1 MKSLLSVE
9 RFLENRERYFVVD
22 VRSPGEY
29 VKAHIPGAQNIP
41 LFTDEERA
49 LVGTAYWKEGTDRA
63 KLVGLSIVSPRLP
76 RMVETILE
84 AAAGREVVLYC
95 WRGGMRSRSV
105 ISIMEALG
113 FPAWQLIGGYKAF
126 RRQVVKYF
134 HNTRLNIP
142 VFVLNGLTGVGKTR
156 MIQTLLGMG
165 APALDLEGIANHR
178 GSAFGAVGLGE
189 PRSQKDFD
197 ALLFLAL
204 SDLKDATY
212 LIVEGEGK
220 RIGPVIVPDFLYE
233 AMRQGP
239 HILLETSLAIR
250 VRRILQEY
258 YGQLDNTEALVQ
270 AVLSLQKKMGREACE
285 ALAAQIRQGDLEAAA
300 RTLCTDYYDLYYRDS
315 KQKKSHYLAVVDVA
329 DLQWGAGQIICIAER
344 FLKEGEGNHGAI

>member
-204 SDLKDATY
+204 SDLKNAPY

-258 YGQLDNTEALVQ
+258 YGQLDNTEALVK

>member
-204 SDLKDATY
+204 SDLKDAPY

>member
-204 SDLKDATY
+204 SDLKNAPY